1 MKKQKWLVV
10 AMLLVFIVVSVA
22 GCGSKPAAQPAPGA
36 QPEPKKEVIRWQ
48 MATSWPQG
56 WLLHQM
62 AEHWAEEVNKASGG
76 RLVIDVSP
84 SGAIVP
90 PLEVLD
96 AAHRGAIDAFH
107 SWPGY
112 WMGKMPPVP
121 FFASIPMGFE
131 PLMHLVWMYEE
142 GGLEYMQKMYDN
154 AGMNV
159 ITFPG
164 GITHPELLAHSNVP
178 LAKLEDW
185 KGLKYRTP
193 GWWGEILKG
202 MGVAVVTLPAAEL
215 YPSLEKKILDA
226 LEFSSPAVNNVG
238 AFHEVT
244 KYFTGPGMHQP
255 SVLFE
260 ITINKDSYNALPD
273 DLKAIVKTAARSTT
287 LWGWAKDISMGIKV
301 LDQWKARGNI
311 AVTVEPEAQL
321 EFRKQAWAY
330 IDGLAEKDP
339 FFKEIWE
346 SQKKFYDKFVAYEDF
361 MVPIRKR

>member
-1 MKKQKWLVV
+1 VLFVLVISMLALVV
-10 AMLLVFIVVSVA
+10 V
-22 GCGSKPAAQPAPGA
+22 GCGKPAAPAPTTGQPAA
-36 QPEPKKEVIRWQ
+36 PKVEVIRWS

-62 AEHWAEEVNKASGG
+62 AEHWAEEVKQASGG
-76 RLVIDVSP
+76 RLLIDVSP

-96 AAHRGAIDAFH
+96 ATHTGSIDAFH

-142 GGLEYMQKMYDN
+142 GGIEYFQKMYDN

-159 ITFPG
+159 IVFPG

-215 YPSLEKKILDA
+215 YPSLEKKLLDA

-244 KYFTGPGMHQP
+244 QYYTGPGMHQP

-287 LWGWAKDISMGIKV
+287 MWGWAKDISLGIQV
-301 LDQWKARGNI
+301 LDQWEKRGNT
-311 AVTVEPEAQL
+311 AVVVEEAAQH

-330 IDGLAEKDP
+330 IDGLAAKDP

-346 SQKKFYDKFVAYEDF
+346 SQKAFYDKFVEYEDF
-361 MVPIRKR
+361 MVPVRKK